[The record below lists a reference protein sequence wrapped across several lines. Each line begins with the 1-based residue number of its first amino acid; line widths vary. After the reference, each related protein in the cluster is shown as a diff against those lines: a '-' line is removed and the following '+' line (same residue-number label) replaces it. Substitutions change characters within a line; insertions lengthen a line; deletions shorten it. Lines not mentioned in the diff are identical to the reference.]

1 MSSSPYVPQ
10 DVKAYLRKY
19 EVHFPYPDR
28 KAHQLHAQF
37 PPPHSSVRP
46 LRLPRRHLPA
56 SQTLPTQ
63 LASPS
68 VTLLDLNAVELISGE
83 GFPVLRISATVDYL
97 NKQLKMSLPQPLSI
111 LSEEN
116 MLYDED
122 RLGGKGLHKSI
133 AFIKSKLLP
142 RIKGLSCEQQ

>member
-1 MSSSPYVPQ
+1 M
-10 DVKAYLRKY
+10 
-19 EVHFPYPDR
+19 
-28 KAHQLHAQF
+28 
-37 PPPHSSVRP
+37 
-46 LRLPRRHLPA
+46 
-56 SQTLPTQ
+56 
-63 LASPS
+63 
-68 VTLLDLNAVELISGE
+68 
-83 GFPVLRISATVDYL
+83 LRISATVDYL